1 MNDLLLF
8 GVMLLFAL
16 LLAVTLEMMVLPR
29 IIYIAKK
36 KNIYD
41 IPCARKSHRNPIPR
55 LAGISFFPVLLFV
68 FSVCALIYSYCAS
81 PDSIGIYEPALKRL
95 LGLITGNLLILG
107 IGIKD
112 DIVGVR
118 YKHKM
123 IIQFLAAVLLVA
135 SGLYINDFNGL
146 FGIHEVS
153 FWIGVPFTVLLAM
166 FIMNA
171 INLIDGAD
179 GLASG
184 ISGVALISFAILFLI
199 RGMFF
204 YTLICTILVGIL
216 IPFFYY
222 NVFYPS
228 RKIFMGDTGS
238 LTLGFL
244 LAYLGV
250 RFAMNTP
257 ENNYEQFR
265 APVMIAL
272 SAMFIPIFDALRV
285 MLGRALEGKSMFLP
299 DRRHIHH
306 KLLDLGFSHRK
317 VMVSL
322 VLCAC
327 LFVLINVALL
337 SILDLNII
345 FALDIILW
353 MGLVKILNEKLKLVH
368 EYGEKVGQP
377 VRIKKQ

>member
-1 MNDLLLF
+1 MINNILLN
-8 GVMLLFAL
+8 GGMLIFAL
-16 LLAVTLEMMVLPR
+16 LIAVTLEMMVLPR

-36 KNIYD
+36 KNIFD
-41 IPCARKSHRNPIPR
+41 VPCARKSHRNPIPR

-68 FSVCALIYSYCAS
+68 FSVCVLIL
-81 PDSIGIYEPALKRL
+81 PDSIVISEPALKRL
-95 LGLITGNLLILG
+95 LGLITGNLLIMG

-112 DIVGVR
+112 DIVGAC

-123 IIQFLAAVLLVA
+123 VIQFLASVLLVVG
-135 SGLYINDFNGL
+135 GLYINDFNGL
-146 FGIHEVS
+146 FGVGEVP
-153 FWIGVPFTVLLAM
+153 FWIGAPFTVLLAM

-184 ISGVALISFAILFLI
+184 IAGVALISFGVLFFT
-199 RGMFF
+199 RGLYF
-204 YTLICTILVGIL
+204 YALICVILVGIL

-238 LTLGFL
+238 LTLGFQ

-250 RFAMNTP
+250 RFAMKTP
-257 ENNYEQFR
+257 DSNYELFN

-272 SAMFIPIFDALRV
+272 SAMFIPLFDALRV
-285 MLGRALEGKSMFLP
+285 MVGRALEGKSMFLP

-327 LFVLINVALL
+327 LFVLINVLL
-337 SILDLNII
+337 MSVLNLNIM

-353 MGLVKILNEKLKLVH
+353 LGMVEVLNIRLKFIREYEERMGH
-368 EYGEKVGQP
+368 P
-377 VRIKKQ
+377 VRVKQK

>member
-1 MNDLLLF
+1 MNNILLNGGILI
-8 GVMLLFAL
+8 FAL
-16 LLAVTLEMMVLPR
+16 LIAVTLEMMVLPR

-36 KNIYD
+36 KNIFD

-68 FSVCALIYSYCAS
+68 FSVCVLIL
-81 PDSIGIYEPALKRL
+81 PDSIVISEPALKRL
-95 LGLITGNLLILG
+95 LGLITGNLLIMG

-112 DIVGVR
+112 DIVGAR

-123 IIQFLAAVLLVA
+123 VIQFLASVLLVVG
-135 SGLYINDFNGL
+135 GLYINDFNGL
-146 FGIHEVS
+146 FGVGEVP
-153 FWIGVPFTVLLAM
+153 FWIGAPFTVLLAM

-184 ISGVALISFAILFLI
+184 IAGVALISFGVLFFT
-199 RGMFF
+199 RGLYF
-204 YTLICTILVGIL
+204 YALICVILVGIL

-238 LTLGFL
+238 LTLGFQ

-250 RFAMNTP
+250 RFAMKTP
-257 ENNYEQFR
+257 DSNYELFN

-272 SAMFIPIFDALRV
+272 SAMFIPLFDALRV
-285 MLGRALEGKSMFLP
+285 MVGRALEGKSMFLP

-327 LFVLINVALL
+327 LFVLINVLL
-337 SILDLNII
+337 MSVLNLNIM

-353 MGLVKILNEKLKLVH
+353 LGMVEVLNIRLKFIREYEERMGH
-368 EYGEKVGQP
+368 P
-377 VRIKKQ
+377 VRVKQK